1 MKRPAVRAWIHAAD
15 HPWAMTEAALRQLLD
30 IAARET
36 SESWE
41 AVATKLGKPLESTWT
56 VETRNGVAIV
66 PVNGPIF
73 RYANLFTM
81 FSGATSVQDLAT
93 DFQASLE
100 DPSVKAVLL
109 NVDSPGGEV
118 AGINEMAS
126 MIRAA
131 AGKKPV
137 VTYVGGMAAS
147 GAYWLAS
154 QTQAIV
160 ADSTALLGSIGIVA
174 TFRDRKAADEKAGIA
189 NYEIVSSQSPKKR
202 LDPGTESGRAAI
214 QAVIDDLAAEFV
226 ASVAAGRGIA
236 AEKVLSDFGQGGVMT
251 AKRAIDAGM
260 ADRLGSFESVLAELA
275 QMEPGKTYSFGGA
288 AVNYPNKGAFTMED
302 LKTPATPSAAAA
314 PPDLG
319 AIKAEAKA
327 EGVKEGTGLG
337 IKSERARICAIIS
350 SEEAKGREALA
361 RAMALESDLE
371 PEAARKMLAASPVQ
385 AAAPANALAAAMG
398 DLKNPKVGVE
408 GGEVDEEKALIAGVL
423 AFASKGGKK

>member
-1 MKRPAVRAWIHAAD
+1 MKTKIESTRKKPAVRAWIHAAD
-15 HPWAMTEAALRQLLD
+15 HPWAMTEAGLRQLLD

-36 SESWE
+36 AESWE

-56 VETRNGVAIV
+56 VETRDGIAIV

-81 FSGATSVQDLAT
+81 FSGGTSVQDLAT
-93 DFQASLE
+93 DFQASME
-100 DPSVKAVLL
+100 DPAIKAILL

-160 ADSTALLGSIGIVA
+160 GDPTAVLGSIGIVA

-202 LDPGTESGRAAI
+202 LDPGTESGRALI
-214 QAVIDDLAAEFV
+214 QAVLDDLAAEFV
-226 ASVAAGRGIA
+226 ASVASGRGVTE
-236 AEKVLSDFGQGGVMT
+236 EKVLADFGQGGVMT

-260 ADRLGSFESVLAELA
+260 ADQLGSFESVLAELA
-275 QMEPGKTYSFGGA
+275 ATEPGKTYSFGS
-288 AVNYPNKGAFTMED
+288 VNYPNKGALAMED
-302 LKTPATPSAAAA
+302 LKSRNQ
-314 PPDLG
+314 G
-319 AIKAEAKA
+319 
-327 EGVKEGTGLG
+327 EGVKA
-337 IKSERARICAIIS
+337 ERARIGAILS
-350 SEEAKGREALA
+350 SEEAKGRTALA
-361 RAMALESDLE
+361 TALALESE
-371 PEAARKMLAASPVQ
+371 IEAEAAKKILASSPLQ
-385 AAAPANALAAAMG
+385 GAAEPNRFAAAMAG
-398 DLKNPKVGVE
+398 LSNPKVGV
-408 GGEVDEEKALIAGVL
+408 GGEDEAESEVDLVRAVCSFLP
-423 AFASKGGKK
+423 KGQRIGLKKIGAVNR

>member
-41 AVATKLGKPLESTWT
+41 AVASKLGKPLEATWT
-56 VETRNGVAIV
+56 VEIRDGVAIV

-81 FSGATSVQDLAT
+81 FSGGTSVQDLAT

-100 DPSVKAVLL
+100 NPAVKALLL

-118 AGINEMAS
+118 AGINEMGA

-131 AGKKPV
+131 AEKKPV

-154 QTQAIV
+154 QSQAIV
-160 ADSTALLGSIGIVA
+160 ADSTAMIGSIGVVA

-202 LDPGTESGRAAI
+202 MDPGTEAGRAYI
-214 QAVIDDLAAEFV
+214 QALIDDLAAEFV
-226 ASVAAGRGIA
+226 AAVASGRGISV
-236 AEKVLSDFGQGGVMT
+236 EKVLSDFGQGGVMT

-302 LKTPATPSAAAA
+302 LKTPATPAAAA

-319 AIKAEAKA
+319 AIKAESKA
-327 EGVKEGTGLG
+327 EGVKEGTALG
-337 IKSERARICAIIS
+337 AKAERARIAGILG
-350 SEEAKGREALA
+350 SEEAKGREPLA

-371 PEAARKMLAASPVQ
+371 PEAACKMLAASPIPVI
-385 AAAPANALAAAMG
+385 APANALAAAMG

-408 GGEVDEEKALIAGVL
+408 GGEQDEEKALIAGVV
-423 AFASKGGKK
+423 AFLPKGAKN

>member
-1 MKRPAVRAWIHAAD
+1 MKKPAVRAWIHAAD

-36 SESWE
+36 AESWE
-41 AVATKLGKPLESTWT
+41 AVAAKFGKPLEATWT
-56 VETRNGVAIV
+56 VEIRDGVAIV

-81 FSGATSVQDLAT
+81 FSGGTSVQDLAT

-100 DPSVKAVLL
+100 NPSVKAILL

-118 AGINEMAS
+118 AGINEMAT

-131 AGKKPV
+131 AGAKPV
-137 VTYVGGMAAS
+137 VSYVGGMAAS

-154 QTQAIV
+154 QSQAIV
-160 ADSTALLGSIGIVA
+160 ADATAMLGSIGVVA
-174 TFRDRKAADEKAGIA
+174 TFRDKKAADEKAGIA

-202 LDPGTESGRAAI
+202 MDPATESGRAYI
-214 QAVIDDLAAEFV
+214 QALIDDLAAEFV
-226 ASVAAGRGIA
+226 AAVAEGRGVT

-275 QMEPGKTYSFGGA
+275 QMEPGKTYSFGA
-288 AVNYPNKGAFTMED
+288 AGVNYPNKGALLMEQP
-302 LKTPATPSAAAA
+302 KTPETPATAA
-314 PPDLG
+314 PPDVG

-327 EGVKEGTGLG
+327 EGVKEGTALG
-337 IKSERARICAIIS
+337 VKNERARIAAILG
-350 SEEAKGREALA
+350 SEEAKGRESLA

-371 PEAARKMLAASPVQ
+371 PEAARKMLAASPIPV
-385 AAAPANALAAAMG
+385 AAPKNALAAAMG

-408 GGEVDEEKALIAGVL
+408 GGEQDEEKALIEGVL